1 MTTIATT
8 PDVAQARPVRLPKV
22 DVGRIG
28 AHLALLLL
36 VILWTFPTVG
46 LLISSVRDKDQLA
59 LTGWWTALSHST
71 LMSASRPGT
80 ADKAVQAGDH
90 WELTGNLFGKPTG
103 QTIETY
109 GNTNATIGNTVAGQP
124 LDMPDGG
131 QIIVQADGSYVWSFP
146 QQPAYKGAPR
156 IYYVTGSPPRF
167 TLENYGKVLSSAGV
181 AQSFVSTLTVAIPS
195 TVIPIMIAAFAAYA
209 LAWMQFPFRGVIV
222 ALVVGLLVVPLQM
235 SLIPVLRLY
244 IGVADGWNAFVP
256 GFLGALHIPGAEKV
270 TLESKGYLSV
280 WLAHSAFGLPL
291 AIYLLRNYMVGLP
304 KEVMESARIDG
315 ASHFKIFTTMVLPL
329 SFPALASFAIF
340 QFLWIW
346 NDLLVALVFL
356 GAQDDRM
363 VLTARLVNLLGQYGN
378 NWELLTAAAFIS
390 IVVPLI
396 VFFSLQR
403 YFVRGLLAGS
413 VK

>member
-1 MTTIATT
+1 MSTIATT
-8 PDVAQARPVRLPKV
+8 TEPVAQSRPLPFPKV
-22 DVGRIG
+22 SFGRIA
-28 AHLALLLL
+28 AHVALLVF
-36 VILWTFPTVG
+36 VIIWTFPTIG

-59 LTGWWTALSHST
+59 LTGWWTALAHST
-71 LMSASRPGT
+71 LMAASRPGT
-80 ADKAVQAGDH
+80 ADKAVQEGDH
-90 WELTGNLFGKPTG
+90 WVIKGNLFGRPSG
-103 QTIETY
+103 QQIETF
-109 GNTNATIGNTVAGQP
+109 GPTNADIGKNVVGSSLP
-124 LDMPDGG
+124 MSDGG
-131 QIIVQADGSYVWSFP
+131 DIVVEANGDYVWTFA
-146 QQPAYKGAPR
+146 QQPVFKGAPR

-167 TLENYGKVLSSAGV
+167 TLENYARVLNSTGV
-181 AQSFVSTLTVAIPS
+181 AASFVNSITVAIPS

-235 SLIPVLRLY
+235 SLIPLLRLY
-244 IGVADGWNAFVP
+244 NIIAGQFGV
-256 GFLGALHIPGAEKV
+256 
-270 TLESKGYLSV
+270 ESKGYLGV
-280 WLAHSAFGLPL
+280 WLAHTAFGLPL
-291 AIYLLRNYMVGLP
+291 AIYLLRNYMAGLP
-304 KEVMESARIDG
+304 REIMESARMDG
-315 ASHFKIFTTMVLPL
+315 ASHFKTFTTMVLPL

-378 NWELLTAAAFIS
+378 NWELLTAAAFVS
-390 IVVPLI
+390 IIVPLI